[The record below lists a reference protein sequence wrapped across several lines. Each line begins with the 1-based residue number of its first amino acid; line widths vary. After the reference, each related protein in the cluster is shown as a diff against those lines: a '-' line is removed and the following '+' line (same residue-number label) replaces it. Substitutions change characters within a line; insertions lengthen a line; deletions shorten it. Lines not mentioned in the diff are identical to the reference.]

1 MEYEVI
7 CEIKNSCSG
16 NQMRDVFFEEL
27 EIDDPDAWIRKREV
41 NAASIEREDFPGGIR
56 YQPQG
61 RFCHNPGQCRL
72 RDPRRFLRLF

>member
-56 YQPQG
+56 YHVMREDMPTVYT
-61 RFCHNPGQCRL
+61 L
-72 RDPRRFLRLF
+72 TEI

>member
-56 YQPQG
+56 YHVMREDIPTVYT
-61 RFCHNPGQCRL
+61 L
-72 RDPRRFLRLF
+72 TEI

>member
-27 EIDDPDAWIRKREV
+27 EIDDPDAWIRKREDKAV
-41 NAASIEREDFPGGIR
+41 SIEREDFPGGIR
-56 YQPQG
+56 YHVMRADIPTVYT
-61 RFCHNPGQCRL
+61 L
-72 RDPRRFLRLF
+72 TEI

>member
-16 NQMRDVFFEEL
+16 NPMRDVFFEEL

-56 YQPQG
+56 YHVMREDIPTVYT
-61 RFCHNPGQCRL
+61 L
-72 RDPRRFLRLF
+72 TEI

>member
-56 YQPQG
+56 YHVMRKDIPTVYT
-61 RFCHNPGQCRL
+61 L
-72 RDPRRFLRLF
+72 TEI